1 AADVWAEV
9 KAVEAGFGDRGRVVL
24 RGSGTE
30 ALVRVMVEAPTHA
43 EAEAAA
49 ARLADAVAQAIG

>member
-1 AADVWAEV
+1 
-9 KAVEAGFGDRGRVVL
+9 VVL

-30 ALVRVMVEAPTHA
+30 PLVRVMVEAPTHG

-49 ARLADAVAQAIG
+49 ARLVAAVARAIG